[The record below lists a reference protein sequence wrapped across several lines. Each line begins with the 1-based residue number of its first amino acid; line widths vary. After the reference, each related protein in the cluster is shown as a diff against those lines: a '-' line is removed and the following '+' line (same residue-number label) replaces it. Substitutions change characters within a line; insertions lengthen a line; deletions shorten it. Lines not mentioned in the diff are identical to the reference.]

1 MSKSDKTYLFCY
13 DDRRNFSE
21 EVKKRFFDESRYTV
35 FAFHNIDDFINK
47 LAKEKEFGICKVT
60 ILGLQDTKEN
70 FEVIDHLTL
79 EIKKIDISTGI
90 ILLGPADKIEEIK
103 KVIRLN
109 IDSYIPLNSNKVLRI
124 HNTVKKLISEHSLAI
139 FRKRRNF
146 SFYFLMIFL
155 AVSVLLVFIAYF
167 RFPEYF

>member
-21 EVKKRFFDESRYTV
+21 EVKKRFFDQSRYVV
-35 FAFHNIDDFINK
+35 FAFHNIDDFVNQ
-47 LAKEKEFGICKVT
+47 LTKEKEHGFCKVA

-70 FEVIDHLTL
+70 YEVINHLTL

-90 ILLGPADKIEEIK
+90 ILLGPADKLDEIK
-103 KVIRLN
+103 KAIRLN
-109 IDSYIPLNSNKVLRI
+109 IDSYIPFNSNQVLRI

-146 SFYFLMIFL
+146 SFYFLLIFL
-155 AVSVLLVFIAYF
+155 AIAVLLVFVAYF

>member
-1 MSKSDKTYLFCY
+1 MSKSALTYLFCY

-21 EVKKRFFDESRYTV
+21 EVKKRFFDQSRYVV
-35 FAFHNIDDFINK
+35 FAFHNTDDFINK
-47 LAKEKEFGICKVT
+47 LAKEKEHGFCKVA
-60 ILGLQDTKEN
+60 ILGLQDSKEN
-70 FEVIDHLTL
+70 FETIDHLTL

-90 ILLGPADKIEEIK
+90 ILLGPADKLDEIK
-103 KVIRLN
+103 KAIRLN
-109 IDSYIPLNSNKVLRI
+109 IDSYIPFNSNQVLRI

-146 SFYFLMIFL
+146 SFYFLLIFL
-155 AVSVLLVFIAYF
+155 TISVMLVFIAYF

>member
-13 DDRRNFSE
+13 DDRRSFSE
-21 EVKKRFFDESRYTV
+21 EVKKRFFDPSRYVV
-35 FAFHNIDDFINK
+35 FTFHNIDDFINR
-47 LAKEKEFGICKVT
+47 LAKEKEHGFCKVA

-90 ILLGPADKIEEIK
+90 ILLGPADKLDEIK
-103 KVIRLN
+103 RAIRLN
-109 IDSYIPLNSNKVLRI
+109 IDSYIPFISNQVLRI

-139 FRKRRNF
+139 FRKQRNF
-146 SFYFLMIFL
+146 SFYSLLIFL
-155 AVSVLLVFIAYF
+155 AIASILVFVAYF